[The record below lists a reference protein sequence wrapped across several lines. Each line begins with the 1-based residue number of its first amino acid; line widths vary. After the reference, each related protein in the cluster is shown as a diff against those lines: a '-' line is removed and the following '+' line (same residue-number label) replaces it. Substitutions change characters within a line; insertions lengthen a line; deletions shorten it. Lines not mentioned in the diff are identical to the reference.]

1 MRYVKEGGMVRGSR
15 GGGREGRR
23 PRRVEPAAVP
33 SSGGCA
39 LAAGNLVDRPRV
51 RRALGLG

>member
-1 MRYVKEGGMVRGSR
+1 MVRGSR